1 MREVHPIP
9 TAMVQPWMIMNVL
22 AELVALSFGVPAMLF
37 LITKSLWVGIL
48 IPLLLIVSYR
58 VGAKDMF
65 RLAVAYESLGT
76 VPRTRSRTFW
86 KGAKTYVPR

>member
-22 AELVALSFGVPAMLF
+22 AELVALSFGVPAMLYLF
-37 LITKSLWVGIL
+37 TRWMWSAML
-48 IPLLLIVSYR
+48 IPILLIVAYR
-58 VGAKDMF
+58 VTAKDMF
-65 RLAVAYESLGT
+65 RLAVMYASLGKA
-76 VPRTRSRTFW
+76 PRTRSLKFW